1 MNLEQPCIRIS
12 VRNLVEFILR
22 HGDIDN
28 RTGGADKEAMQQ
40 GGRIHRKIQRQQGA
54 EYRAEVSLKYQIACD
69 GFILSV
75 EGRADGI
82 IELPKRVVIDEIKGV
97 FKDLKRLKEP
107 QLLHLAQAKCYAYIY
122 AEQKNLEE
130 IGVQMTY
137 CNLDTEEIRR
147 FQEVYTQAELKK
159 WFEELVSEYEKW
171 ARYQMEWRAKRN
183 ASIKTVEFP
192 FEYRDGQKKLVAS
205 VYRTILR
212 KKKLF
217 IQAPTGVGKTMAAVF
232 PAVKAVGEEL
242 GEKIFYLT
250 AKTITRTVASQA
262 FEILR
267 KQDLKMKVITLTAK
281 EKICF
286 CEETI
291 CNPDACP
298 YAKGHFDRINDAI
311 YDLLTREES
320 FTRSKIEEYALKHQ
334 VCPFE
339 FGLDL
344 SLFADGIIGDYNYLF
359 DPHVYLKRFFGDGSQ
374 GNYVFLID
382 EAHNLLERG
391 REMYSAPLRKEDLL
405 ELKREIKQTIMSEME
420 EAAFK
425 KRDKDEISG
434 QMTLEMTDAS
444 KQLPQVSIPE
454 ESNGTDSLYIKGHKL
469 KKSDGKSTFVREGYA
484 ERISQMLERCN
495 AQLLSMKRDCD
506 GYRLVDDID
515 MLVQPLTRLHGI
527 ISDYLEEQEKVSLEV
542 RENLLDFYFK
552 LSHFLDIYERQ
563 DENYVKYT
571 RMCEDGSFELKLFCV
586 NPRENLKECML
597 RGRSTILFSA
607 TFLPIQYYKN
617 LLGGEKEDYEVYAHS
632 VFDPEKRTILIAG
645 DVTSKFTRRSREEYY
660 NIARYIHEVVKNRHG
675 NYMVFFPS
683 YSFMEHIYEIYE
695 QYFMTEEEECLV
707 QQESMNEEE
716 REYFLNRFRGNEDCD
731 LQSLIGM
738 EIEEEEEQT
747 LIGFCVLG
755 GIFGEGID
763 LKKDSLIGVIV
774 VGTGLPQVGCE
785 REILKDYFDD
795 NGENGF
801 DYSYRYPGMN
811 KVLQAA
817 GRVIRTAEDVG
828 IIVLLDERF
837 RQYSYRRM
845 FPREWEQVVP
855 VTVDTVAKKVER
867 FWDAWLW
874 QQR

>member
-1 MNLEQPCIRIS
+1 MRHKLGLRKLNRTSAHRLAMLRNMMNSL
-12 VRNLVEFILR
+12 LR
-22 HGDIDN
+22 H
-28 RTGGADKEAMQQ
+28 EA
-40 GGRIHRKIQRQQGA
+40 IKTT
-54 EYRAEVSLKYQIACD
+54 
-69 GFILSV
+69 
-75 EGRADGI
+75 
-82 IELPKRVVIDEIKGV
+82 LPKAKELRRVVEPMITLAKEPTVANKRLAFNRLRDREIVVKLFNEIGPM
-97 FKDLKRLKEP
+97 FKDRKGGYTRILKMGYRVGDNAP
-107 QLLHLAQAKCYAYIY
+107 LAY
-122 AEQKNLEE
+122 
-130 IGVQMTY
+130 V
-137 CNLDTEEIRR
+137 
-147 FQEVYTQAELKK
+147 
-159 WFEELVSEYEKW
+159 ELV
-171 ARYQMEWRAKRN
+171 Q
-183 ASIKTVEFP
+183 KTT
-192 FEYRDGQKKLVAS
+192 DA
-205 VYRTILR
+205 
-212 KKKLF
+212 
-217 IQAPTGVGKTMAAVF
+217 AP
-232 PAVKAVGEEL
+232 
-242 GEKIFYLT
+242 
-250 AKTITRTVASQA
+250 
-262 FEILR
+262 
-267 KQDLKMKVITLTAK
+267 AK
-281 EKICF
+281 E
-286 CEETI
+286 EAQ
-291 CNPDACP
+291 N
-298 YAKGHFDRINDAI
+298 
-311 YDLLTREES
+311 
-320 FTRSKIEEYALKHQ
+320 
-334 VCPFE
+334 
-339 FGLDL
+339 
-344 SLFADGIIGDYNYLF
+344 
-359 DPHVYLKRFFGDGSQ
+359 
-374 GNYVFLID
+374 ID

-405 ELKREIKQTIMSEME
+405 ELKREIKQTITSEME
-420 EAAFK
+420 EAAQK
-425 KRDKDEISG
+425 KRDKDGISG
-434 QMTLEMTDAS
+434 QMTLEMTGMS
-444 KQLPQVSIPE
+444 KQLPQEITLE
-454 ESNGTDSLYIKGHKL
+454 ETDGTDSLYVRGHKG

-484 ERISQMLERCN
+484 ERISQLLEKCN

-515 MLVQPLTRLHGI
+515 MLVQPLTRLHAV

-571 RMCEDGSFELKLFCV
+571 RLCEDGSFELKLFCV

-645 DVTSKFTRRSREEYY
+645 DVTSKFSRRSQEEYY

-675 NYMVFFPS
+675 NYMIFFPS
-683 YSFMEHIYEIYE
+683 YSFMNHIYEIYE

-716 REYFLNRFRGNEDCD
+716 REYFLNRFRGNEECD

-785 REILKDYFDD
+785 REILKGYFDED
-795 NGENGF
+795 GENGF

-828 IIVLLDERF
+828 IIVLLDDRF
-837 RQYSYRRM
+837 QQYSYRRL
-845 FPREWEQVVP
+845 FPREWEQVQP

-874 QQR
+874 QKG

>member
-1 MNLEQPCIRIS
+1 MAGEVRIS

-22 HGDIDN
+22 SGDIDDRRQGSPEN
-28 RTGGADKEAMQQ
+28 AMQE
-40 GGRIHRKIQRQQGA
+40 GSRIHRMIQRRMGA
-54 EYRAEVSLKYQIACD
+54 EYQAEVALKYTHPTEDYVI
-69 GFILSV
+69 IV

-82 IELPKRVVIDEIKGV
+82 IEQNGETTIDEIKGTYR
-97 FKDLKRLKEP
+97 DLSKLKVP
-107 QLLHLAQAKCYAYIY
+107 LPLHIAQAKCYAYMY
-122 AEQKNLEE
+122 SLQKELPY
-130 IGVQMTY
+130 IRVRLTY
-137 CNLDTEEIRR
+137 CNIETEDIRYFYEDYEFVR
-147 FQEVYTQAELKK
+147 LEAWFQQLISDYRKWADYTWQWRELRQQSIAEL
-159 WFEELVSEYEKW
+159 
-171 ARYQMEWRAKRN
+171 Q
-183 ASIKTVEFP
+183 FP
-192 FEYRDGQKKLVAS
+192 FDYRDGQKELVS
-205 VYRTILR
+205 YVYQTIYHKR
-212 KKKLF
+212 KLF
-217 IQAPTGVGKTMAAVF
+217 IEAPTGVGKTISTIF
-232 PAVKAVGEEL
+232 PTVKAMGKDMGDKL
-242 GEKIFYLT
+242 FYLT
-250 AKTITRTVASQA
+250 AKTITRTVAEDTFSL
-262 FEILR
+262 LR
-267 KQDLKMKVITLTAK
+267 QKGLRFKSIILTAK

-286 CEETI
+286 QGHTE
-291 CNPDACP
+291 CNPEQCP
-298 YAKGHFDRINDAI
+298 YAKGHFDRVNEAI
-311 YDLLTREES
+311 YDLLTHEES
-320 FTRSKIEEYALKHQ
+320 FTRSKIEEYALKYR

-420 EAAFK
+420 EAAQK
-425 KRDKDEISG
+425 KRDKDGISG
-434 QMTLEMTDAS
+434 QMTLEMTGMS
-444 KQLPQVSIPE
+444 KQLPQEITLE
-454 ESNGTDSLYIKGHKL
+454 ETDGTDSLYVRGHKG

-484 ERISQMLERCN
+484 ERISQLLEKCN

-515 MLVQPLTRLHGI
+515 MLVQPLTRLHAV

-571 RMCEDGSFELKLFCV
+571 RLCEDGSFELKLFCV

-645 DVTSKFTRRSREEYY
+645 DVTSKFTRRSQEEYY

-675 NYMVFFPS
+675 NYMIFFPS
-683 YSFMEHIYEIYE
+683 YSFMDHIYEIYE

-716 REYFLNRFRGNEDCD
+716 REYFLNRFRGNEECD

-785 REILKDYFDD
+785 REILKGYFDED
-795 NGENGF
+795 GENGF

-837 RQYSYRRM
+837 QQYSYRRL
-845 FPREWEQVVP
+845 FPREWEQVQP

-874 QQR
+874 QKG

>member
-1 MNLEQPCIRIS
+1 MAGEVRIS

-22 HGDIDN
+22 SGDIDDRRQGSPEN
-28 RTGGADKEAMQQ
+28 AMQE
-40 GGRIHRKIQRQQGA
+40 GSRIHRMIQRRMGA
-54 EYRAEVSLKYQIACD
+54 EYQAEVALKYTHPTEDYVI
-69 GFILSV
+69 IV

-82 IELPKRVVIDEIKGV
+82 IEQNGETTIDEIKGTYR
-97 FKDLKRLKEP
+97 DLSKLKAP
-107 QLLHLAQAKCYAYIY
+107 LPLHIAQAKCYAYMY
-122 AEQKNLEE
+122 SLQKELPY
-130 IGVQMTY
+130 IRVRLTY
-137 CNLDTEEIRR
+137 CNIETEDIRYFYEDYEFVR
-147 FQEVYTQAELKK
+147 LEAWFQQLISDYRKWADYTWQWRELRQQSIAEL
-159 WFEELVSEYEKW
+159 
-171 ARYQMEWRAKRN
+171 Q
-183 ASIKTVEFP
+183 FP
-192 FEYRDGQKKLVAS
+192 FDYRDGQKELVS
-205 VYRTILR
+205 YVYQTIYHKR
-212 KKKLF
+212 KLF
-217 IQAPTGVGKTMAAVF
+217 IEAPTGVGKTISTIF
-232 PAVKAVGEEL
+232 PTVKAMGKDMGDKL
-242 GEKIFYLT
+242 FY
-250 AKTITRTVASQA
+250 
-262 FEILR
+262 
-267 KQDLKMKVITLTAK
+267 LTAK

-286 CEETI
+286 QGHTE
-291 CNPDACP
+291 CNPEQCP
-298 YAKGHFDRINDAI
+298 YAKGHFDRVNEAI
-311 YDLLTREES
+311 YDLLTHEES
-320 FTRSKIEEYALKHQ
+320 FTRSKIEEYALKYR

-405 ELKREIKQTIMSEME
+405 ELKREIKQTITSEME
-420 EAAFK
+420 EAAQK
-425 KRDKDEISG
+425 KRDKDGISG
-434 QMTLEMTDAS
+434 QMTLEMTGMS
-444 KQLPQVSIPE
+444 KQLPQEITLE
-454 ESNGTDSLYIKGHKL
+454 ETDGTDSLYVRGHKG

-484 ERISQMLERCN
+484 ERISQLLEKCN

-515 MLVQPLTRLHGI
+515 MLVQPLTRLHAV

-571 RMCEDGSFELKLFCV
+571 RLCEDGSFELKLFCV

-645 DVTSKFTRRSREEYY
+645 DVTSKFSRRSQEEYY

-675 NYMVFFPS
+675 NYMIFFPS
-683 YSFMEHIYEIYE
+683 YSFMNHIYEIYE

-716 REYFLNRFRGNEDCD
+716 REYFLNRFRGNEECD

-785 REILKDYFDD
+785 REILKGYFDED
-795 NGENGF
+795 GENGF

-828 IIVLLDERF
+828 IIVLLDDRF
-837 RQYSYRRM
+837 QQYSYRRL
-845 FPREWEQVVP
+845 FPREWEQVQP

-874 QQR
+874 QKG

>member
-1 MNLEQPCIRIS
+1 M
-12 VRNLVEFILR
+12 LR
-22 HGDIDN
+22 QKGL
-28 RTGGADKEAMQQ
+28 RFK
-40 GGRIHRKIQRQQGA
+40 
-54 EYRAEVSLKYQIACD
+54 S
-69 GFILSV
+69 
-75 EGRADGI
+75 I
-82 IELPKRVVIDEIKGV
+82 I
-97 FKDLKRLKEP
+97 
-107 QLLHLAQAKCYAYIY
+107 
-122 AEQKNLEE
+122 
-130 IGVQMTY
+130 
-137 CNLDTEEIRR
+137 
-147 FQEVYTQAELKK
+147 
-159 WFEELVSEYEKW
+159 
-171 ARYQMEWRAKRN
+171 
-183 ASIKTVEFP
+183 
-192 FEYRDGQKKLVAS
+192 
-205 VYRTILR
+205 
-212 KKKLF
+212 
-217 IQAPTGVGKTMAAVF
+217 
-232 PAVKAVGEEL
+232 
-242 GEKIFYLT
+242 
-250 AKTITRTVASQA
+250 
-262 FEILR
+262 
-267 KQDLKMKVITLTAK
+267 LTAK

-286 CEETI
+286 QGHTE
-291 CNPDACP
+291 CNPEQCP
-298 YAKGHFDRINDAI
+298 YAKGHFDRVNEAI
-311 YDLLTREES
+311 YDLLTHEES
-320 FTRSKIEEYALKHQ
+320 FTRSKIEEYALKYR

-405 ELKREIKQTIMSEME
+405 ELKREIKQTITSEME
-420 EAAFK
+420 EAAQK
-425 KRDKDEISG
+425 KRDKDGISG
-434 QMTLEMTDAS
+434 QMTLEMTGMS
-444 KQLPQVSIPE
+444 KQLPQEITLE
-454 ESNGTDSLYIKGHKL
+454 ETDGTDSLYVRGHKG

-484 ERISQMLERCN
+484 ERISQLLEKCN

-515 MLVQPLTRLHGI
+515 MLVQPLTRLHAV

-571 RMCEDGSFELKLFCV
+571 RLCEDGSFELKLFCV

-645 DVTSKFTRRSREEYY
+645 DVTSKFSRRSQEEYY

-675 NYMVFFPS
+675 NYMIFFPS
-683 YSFMEHIYEIYE
+683 YSFMNHIYEIYE

-716 REYFLNRFRGNEDCD
+716 REYFLNRFRGNEECD

-763 LKKDSLIGVIV
+763 LKRDSLIGVIV

-785 REILKDYFDD
+785 REILKGYFDED
-795 NGENGF
+795 GENGF

-828 IIVLLDERF
+828 IIVLLDDRF
-837 RQYSYRRM
+837 QQYSYRRL
-845 FPREWEQVVP
+845 FPREWEQVQP

-874 QQR
+874 QKG